1 MNQKLWMRWRIRFA
15 IESFGFLIVCLVA
28 TCGSAQD
35 SELLE
40 QVDAPKRE
48 SKTVRMKESDLLEEL
63 VLVEAGRLPV
73 LISAPHGGTMKIR
86 GVEPRL
92 GEGLPKGA
100 SGFFA
105 GRDGGTEELAKGVVA
120 ALERKTGKRP
130 YSVISAAHRKFLD
143 PNRPAEIAYEDEDA
157 KPVYERYHNSCRS
170 FCREILATYRAGI
183 LIDVH
188 GQGSSAETVYRGT
201 NQGKTVTRLR
211 ERFGDV
217 SHVGDDSLFGLLK
230 KRGWTVYPDPF
241 DGREQAGFTGGY
253 IVQTHGSHR
262 PEGIDAVQ
270 LELGADYR
278 KAANRAR
285 IAEDLATA
293 IIQYLD
299 LYVPEWKL
307 KSTAEQDEA
316 IK

>member
-1 MNQKLWMRWRIRFA
+1 MRLRLRFA
-15 IESFGFLIVCLVA
+15 IESFGFLVIYLASSC
-28 TCGSAQD
+28 CPAQD
-35 SELLE
+35 NASLE

-48 SKTVRMKESDLLEEL
+48 NKTVRLKESDRLEDL

-73 LISAPHGGTMKIR
+73 LISAPHGGTLKIR

-130 YSVISAAHRKFLD
+130 YSVISATHRKFLD

-157 KPVYERYHNSCRS
+157 RPVYERYHDACRN
-170 FCREILATYRAGI
+170 FCRDILATHRAGI
-183 LIDVH
+183 LLDVH

-211 ERFGDV
+211 ERFGEAAH
-217 SHVGDDSLFGLLK
+217 SGDDSFFGLLK
-230 KRGWTVYPDPF
+230 QRGWKVYPDPF
-241 DGREQAGFTGGY
+241 NGREQAGFTGGY

-262 PEGIDAVQ
+262 PEGLDALQ
-270 LELGADYR
+270 LEFGADYR
-278 KAANRAR
+278 KSANRAR
-285 IAEDLATA
+285 IAEELATV
-293 IIQYLD
+293 IVEYLD
-299 LYVPEWKL
+299 LYIPEWNE
-307 KSTAEQDEA
+307 KSTAGQDEPT
-316 IK
+316 K

>member
-1 MNQKLWMRWRIRFA
+1 MRWRIRFA
-15 IESFGFLIVCLVA
+15 IESFGFLMVYLAAAC
-28 TCGSAQD
+28 CPAQD
-35 SELLE
+35 NALLE

-48 SKTVRMKESDLLEEL
+48 SKTVRMKESDRVEEL

-73 LISAPHGGTMKIR
+73 LISAPHGGTLKIR

-105 GRDGGTEELAKGVVA
+105 GRDGGTEELAKGIVA

-130 YSVISAAHRKFLD
+130 YSVISATHRKFLD

-157 KPVYERYHNSCRS
+157 KPVYERYHDACRG
-170 FCREILATYRAGI
+170 FCREILATHQAGI

-211 ERFGDV
+211 ERFGDA
-217 SHVGDDSLFGLLK
+217 SHMGDESLFGLLK

-262 PEGIDAVQ
+262 PEGLDAVQ
-270 LELGADYR
+270 LEFGADYR
-278 KAANRAR
+278 KAANRTR

-293 IIQYLD
+293 IVEYLD
-299 LYVPEWKL
+299 LYVPVWNQ
-307 KSTAEQDEA
+307 KSTREQEDS